1 MARGWWAAPLAAL
14 ALGLWPAAAGAGEQV
29 VIGAYVNDIQAL
41 DLRTHSY
48 AVDVYVWF
56 RWKDEAID
64 PSQSIELVNG
74 YELWG
79 HTRTYDYPDAPRVLP
94 SGERY
99 QVLREQGRFSKK
111 LLLTSYPFDSQVLI
125 VELEEP
131 ALESDAVGFVPD
143 TQPISLNPRLIIPGF
158 EVGEPR
164 LVIER
169 HQYPT
174 DFGDHAA
181 GKAHFSRIRIEIPIR
196 RPIVTYGVK
205 FLLPILCVVLCA
217 ALMFLFSPK
226 YVESRAGI
234 GITSLLTIVALQIT
248 LNEDLPEIDYL
259 VLIDKIYLVAYL
271 FVIGGLAVVVRTS
284 WLIQRGE
291 EARAARIDRL
301 SLLLLGSG
309 FLLINALL
317 VVPHLLS

>member
-1 MARGWWAAPLAAL
+1 MPRLGWLALVCAAL
-14 ALGLWPAAAGAGEQV
+14 WSPGAFAAEEV
-29 VIGAYVNDIQAL
+29 VVGAYVNDIQAL

-56 RWKDEAID
+56 RWKNPEID
-64 PSQSIELVNG
+64 PSQTIELVNG

-79 HTRTYDYPDAPRVLP
+79 HTRTYDYPDAPRVLA

-99 QVLREQGRFSKK
+99 QVLRQQGRFSKK
-111 LLLTSYPFDSQVLI
+111 LLLTSYPFDSQTLI

-131 ALESDAVGFVPD
+131 ALESDAVAFVPD
-143 TQPISLNPRLIIPGF
+143 AQPISLNPQLIIPGF

-174 DFGDHAA
+174 DFGDRGA
-181 GKAHFSRIRIEIPIR
+181 GNARFSRVRIEIPIR

-226 YVESRAGI
+226 YVESRAGM

-259 VLIDKIYLVAYL
+259 VLIDKVYLVAYL

-291 EARAARIDRL
+291 EARAARIDRV
-301 SLLLLGSG
+301 SLALLGAG
-309 FLLINALL
+309 YVLINL
-317 VVPHLLS
+317 VMVLPHLLG